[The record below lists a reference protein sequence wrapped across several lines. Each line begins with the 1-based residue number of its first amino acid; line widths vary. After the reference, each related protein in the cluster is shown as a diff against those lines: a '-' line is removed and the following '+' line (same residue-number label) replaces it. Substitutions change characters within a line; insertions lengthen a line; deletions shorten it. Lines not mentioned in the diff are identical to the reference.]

1 MEAKSMAENELFG
14 GIALD
19 GDLSPYDYSN
29 PISVLASDEIWGDG
43 CLTDPIDTI
52 SDAGLSVDF
61 LGGTAATEESFS
73 IEEQI
78 HSHVSRNGTIAM
90 IHRIEEVRPGVHEL
104 RMMICE
110 LASNGK
116 QRFFRAMA
124 YEEDALD
131 LSDRARTG
139 DSIQIDGV
147 VSTTP
152 WGQDWVERES
162 HGVKMSRAAVLIAK
176 YKLTREA

>member
-1 MEAKSMAENELFG
+1 MAENELFG

-29 PISVLASDEIWGDG
+29 PISVFATDEIWGDG
-43 CLTDPIDTI
+43 CLTDPFDTF
-52 SDAGLSVDF
+52 SDAGLSDDF
-61 LGGTAATEESFS
+61 LGVTAATQESANP
-73 IEEQI
+73 EAQI

-110 LASNGK
+110 LAANGK
-116 QRFFRAMA
+116 HRFFRAMA

-131 LSDRARTG
+131 LSHRARTG

-162 HGVKMSRAAVLIAK
+162 HSVGMSRAAVLIAK
-176 YKLTREA
+176 FKLTRAA

>member
-1 MEAKSMAENELFG
+1 MAENELFG

-29 PISVLASDEIWGDG
+29 PISVLAAEEIWGDG
-43 CLTDPIDTI
+43 CLTDPFDTF
-52 SDAGLSVDF
+52 SDAGF
-61 LGGTAATEESFS
+61 LGVTDAAEESVNPPD
-73 IEEQI
+73 EI
-78 HSHVSRNGTIAM
+78 HPHVSRNGTIAM

-110 LASNGK
+110 LAANGE
-116 QRFFRAMA
+116 QHFFRAMA

-131 LSDRARTG
+131 LSNRARTG
-139 DSIQIDGV
+139 DSIEIDGV
-147 VSTTP
+147 VSSTP

-162 HGVKMSRAAVLIAK
+162 HRVRTSRAAVLIANF
-176 YKLTREA
+176 KLTRAA